1 MCACPPLG
9 MCTVHGT
16 RHTQRQGGQVS
27 WAGTPVVTV
36 AGLGGWV
43 SNKRFFKTNIICASS
58 DYHARSQ
65 VRFPAIPWRRFK
77 AATGTT
83 PFFADEVGIMP
94 GAQWPNRHQLFHIC

>member
-43 SNKRFFKTNIICASS
+43 SNKRLFKTTMRLIRLS
-58 DYHARSQ
+58 RTQ
-65 VRFPAIPWRRFK
+65 
-77 AATGTT
+77 
-83 PFFADEVGIMP
+83 P
-94 GAQWPNRHQLFHIC
+94 GPVPGHSLEAVQSRDGHHTLLR